1 MKQPN
6 LFRGSGLT
14 AELRAQFDA
23 FWAAYPA
30 RRPNPR
36 ALAEAAFAKAVAAGF
51 APAELVA
58 AAQGYAAEC
67 KRKGLAE
74 DFIVHARTFLSQRR
88 FEDYIAP
95 PETAP
100 IGASRGERASGTTAE
115 AEPDHP
121 LWPLLRGTMPLA
133 EFRTWIAK
141 LTVLTWSEGE
151 SALLTA
157 PTRFVRDWVRQH
169 HAVQLRTALRVKT
182 LHIDLSEDVH
192 P

>member
-14 AELRAQFDA
+14 PELRAQFDA
-23 FWAAYPA
+23 FWAAYPP
-30 RRPNPR
+30 RKPNPR

-58 AAQGYAAEC
+58 AAKGYAAEC

-88 FEDYIAP
+88 FEDYLTP
-95 PETAP
+95 PEAAP
-100 IGASRGERASGTTAE
+100 IGAPAE
-115 AEPDHP
+115 AEPDHQ
-121 LWPLLRGTMPLA
+121 LWPLLRGSMAPA

-141 LTVLTWSEGE
+141 LTVLTWSEGK
-151 SALLTA
+151 SAILTA
-157 PTRFVRDWVRQH
+157 PSRFHRDWVRAH